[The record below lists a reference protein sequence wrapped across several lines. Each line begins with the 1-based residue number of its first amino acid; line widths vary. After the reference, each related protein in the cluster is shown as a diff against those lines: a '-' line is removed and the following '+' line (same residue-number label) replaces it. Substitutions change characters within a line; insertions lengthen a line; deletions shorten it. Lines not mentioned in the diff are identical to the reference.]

1 MGKNKGRQF
10 NASKRGTLANMLA
23 AKAKAVAIATALGM
37 SESSVSREILRN
49 RIAKPAD
56 EAERKSPCAKC
67 ANRWSCRL
75 HYVCGRRTCAH
86 KCAGCPNTQKCRSFL
101 LFSCSVSTRFPLCCN
116 GCAKESRCPLDHYYY
131 YADDAQ
137 NKARERLVASRS
149 GMDMDEA
156 EFREFDEII
165 YQGVVVNGQSVHHVI
180 AANRGRI
187 NCSEKT
193 VYRRIATGQLATK
206 NIDLPRQVTLK
217 KRKSLSSKYEYVHAG
232 DLDRSG
238 HLWCDWLV
246 YQVKNGIVYHW
257 EMDFLGKPN
266 SSKKE
271 VLVLNLR
278 NFQFSLLYVFEGTTQ
293 EKVKALFDALE
304 KALGTEL
311 FSKLFNVIVTD
322 RDTVFDDFESL
333 ETSIDGSTART
344 HIFFADPGA
353 SNQKPNVENYN
364 AQTRVVIPK
373 KAILDDCTQEDLIEL
388 SCHLNSRLL
397 NSISDHTPYSLF
409 AAAFGEETAKKLGLR
424 EIPPNEVKLKP
435 IAK

>member
-1 MGKNKGRQF
+1 MGKNKGKQF
-10 NASKRGTLANMLA
+10 NASKRCTLANMLMG
-23 AKAKAVAIATALGM
+23 KAKVAAIASALGM
-37 SESSVSREILRN
+37 SESSVSREIMRN

-56 EAERKSPCAKC
+56 AAEQKSPCAKC
-67 ANRWSCRL
+67 ANRWSCKLR
-75 HYVCGRRTCAH
+75 YVCGRRTCAH
-86 KCAGCPNTQKCRSFL
+86 RCAGCQNTQKCRSFL
-101 LFSCSVSTRFPLCCN
+101 LFSCSVATRFPLCCN

-137 NKARERLVASRS
+137 DKARVRLVASRS
-149 GMDMDEA
+149 GMDMDEV

-165 YQGVVVNGQSVHHVI
+165 FEGVVVNGQSVHHVV
-180 AANRGRI
+180 AANPDRI
-187 NCSEKT
+187 KCSEKT

-232 DLDRSG
+232 DLDRTG

-246 YQVKNGIVYHW
+246 YQVRNGIVYHW

-266 SSKKE
+266 SSRKE

-278 NFQFSLLYVFEGTTQ
+278 NFHFSLLYVFEGTTQ

-311 FSKLFNVIVTD
+311 FSKLFNVVVTD

-333 ETSIDGSTART
+333 ETSIDGSTVRT

-373 KAILDDCTQEDLIEL
+373 KAILDDCTQEDLTEL

-409 AAAFGEETAKKLGLR
+409 AAAFGEEAARRLGLR

>member
-10 NASKRGTLANMLA
+10 NASKRCTLANMLMG
-23 AKAKAVAIATALGM
+23 KAKAAAIASALGM
-37 SESSVSREILRN
+37 SESSISREIMRN
-49 RIAKPAD
+49 RVAKPAD
-56 EAERKSPCAKC
+56 AAEQKSPCAKC

-75 HYVCGRRTCAH
+75 RYVCGRQTCAQR
-86 KCAGCPNTQKCRSFL
+86 CAGCRNTQKCRSFL
-101 LFSCSVSTRFPLCCN
+101 LFSCKVATRFPLCCN

-131 YADDAQ
+131 YADDAEC
-137 NKARERLVASRS
+137 KARARLVASRS

-156 EFREFDEII
+156 EFREFDGAI
-165 YQGVVVNGQSVHHVI
+165 YEGVVVNGQSVHHVV
-180 AANRGRI
+180 AANPDKIR
-187 NCSEKT
+187 CSEKT
-193 VYRRIATGQLATK
+193 VYRRIAAGRLTTK
-206 NIDLPRQVTLK
+206 NVDLPRQVKLK
-217 KRKSLSSKYEYVHAG
+217 KRRPALSKYEYVHDG

-246 YQVKNGIVYHW
+246 YQVKNGVVYHW

-266 SSKKE
+266 SSRKE

-278 NFQFSLLYVFEGTTQ
+278 NFHFSLLYVFEGTTQ

-304 KALGTEL
+304 NALGTEL
-311 FSKLFNVIVTD
+311 FARIFNAVVTD
-322 RDTVFDDFESL
+322 RDTVFDDFGSL
-333 ETSIDGSTART
+333 EASIDGSTVRT

-364 AQTRVVIPK
+364 AQARVAIPK
-373 KAILDDCTQEDLIEL
+373 RAVLDDCTQDDLTEL

-397 NSISDHTPYSLF
+397 NSLSDHTPYSLF
-409 AAAFGEETAKKLGLR
+409 AAAFGEEAARKLGLR
-424 EIPPNEVKLKP
+424 EIPPKEVRLKP

>member
-10 NASKRGTLANMLA
+10 NASKRCTLANMLA
-23 AKAKAVAIATALGM
+23 AKAKAAAIATALGM
-37 SESSVSREILRN
+37 SESSVSREIMRN
-49 RIAKPAD
+49 RVAKPAD
-56 EAERKSPCAKC
+56 EAERKSPCAEC

-75 HYVCGRRTCAH
+75 RHVCGRSTCAQR
-86 KCAGCPNTQKCRSFL
+86 CAGCQNTQKCRSFL
-101 LFSCSVSTRFPLCCN
+101 LFSCKVATRFPLCCN
-116 GCAKESRCPLDHYYY
+116 GCAKESRYPLDHYYY

-137 NKARERLVASRS
+137 SKARERLVASRS

-156 EFREFDEII
+156 EFREFDEIV

-193 VYRRIATGQLATK
+193 VYRRIATGRLATK

-217 KRKSLSSKYEYVHAG
+217 KRKPLSSKYEYVHAG

-246 YQVKNGIVYHW
+246 YQVRNGIVYHW

-311 FSKLFNVIVTD
+311 FSKLFNAIVTD
-322 RDTVFDDFESL
+322 RDTVFDDFGSL
-333 ETSIDGSTART
+333 ETSIDGSTVRT

-373 KAILDDCTQEDLIEL
+373 KAILDDCDQEDLTEL

>member
-1 MGKNKGRQF
+1 M
-10 NASKRGTLANMLA
+10 
-23 AKAKAVAIATALGM
+23 
-37 SESSVSREILRN
+37 
-49 RIAKPAD
+49 
-56 EAERKSPCAKC
+56 
-67 ANRWSCRL
+67 
-75 HYVCGRRTCAH
+75 
-86 KCAGCPNTQKCRSFL
+86 
-101 LFSCSVSTRFPLCCN
+101 
-116 GCAKESRCPLDHYYY
+116 
-131 YADDAQ
+131 
-137 NKARERLVASRS
+137 
-149 GMDMDEA
+149 
-156 EFREFDEII
+156 
-165 YQGVVVNGQSVHHVI
+165 
-180 AANRGRI
+180 
-187 NCSEKT
+187 
-193 VYRRIATGQLATK
+193 
-206 NIDLPRQVTLK
+206 K
-217 KRKSLSSKYEYVHAG
+217 KRKSLSSKYEYVHAE

-278 NFQFSLLYVFEGTTQ
+278 NFHFSLLYVFEGTTQ

-333 ETSIDGSTART
+333 ETSIDGSTVRT